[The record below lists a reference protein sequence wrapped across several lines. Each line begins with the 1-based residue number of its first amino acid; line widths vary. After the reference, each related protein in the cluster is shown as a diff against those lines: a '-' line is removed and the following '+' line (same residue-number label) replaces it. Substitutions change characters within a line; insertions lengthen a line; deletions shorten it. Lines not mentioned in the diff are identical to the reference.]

1 MKKDYLDTGFTLVE
15 LTVGMGIM
23 VIILAGIISIS
34 SQLLNSYAYS
44 REQGVN
50 VQDAGS
56 SLNLISQEIRNATS
70 ITAPTFTA
78 NSSTSGSKLN
88 YQVIINSVAQ
98 NRSIY
103 VDADSQ
109 TIFFNTGTTI
119 KKLAVNRVDNLT
131 FIRDGTNTRKVTIV
145 LDVKNQSITKA
156 PVLGFT
162 NTVTTLNNL
171 P

>member
-1 MKKDYLDTGFTLVE
+1 MKKDYLDKGFTLVE
-15 LTVGMGIM
+15 LIVGMGIM
-23 VIILAGIISIS
+23 VIILAGIISLS
-34 SQLLNSYAYS
+34 SQLLNNYVYS
-44 REQGVN
+44 RELGFN

-78 NSSTSGSKLN
+78 DSSTSGPRIN
-88 YQVIINSVAQ
+88 YQVIVNSVAQ

-103 VDADSQ
+103 VDADTR
-109 TIFFNTGTTI
+109 TIFFNNGTTI
-119 KKLAVNRVDNLT
+119 KKLAVNRIDNLT
-131 FIRDGTNTRKVTIV
+131 FTRDGTDKRKVTIA
-145 LDVKNQSITKA
+145 LGVKNQSITKA